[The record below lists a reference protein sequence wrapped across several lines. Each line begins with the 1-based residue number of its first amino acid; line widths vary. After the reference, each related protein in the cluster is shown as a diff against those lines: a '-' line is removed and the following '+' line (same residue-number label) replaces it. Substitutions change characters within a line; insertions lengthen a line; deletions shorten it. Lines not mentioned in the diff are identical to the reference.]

1 VKTAHRFH
9 RPLVLSSA
17 LLLQLA
23 CGSDGKDGAL
33 DGIPPSLQLLS
44 SNVLGALCEN
54 QLECPIAY
62 DDQLYTA
69 AFFVQRPGGDATDN
83 CLAYY
88 ATAKTTQRLS
98 RVQQAQ
104 ERGTVEVDRAQL
116 DRLSSCQVPT
126 EDDSWLVGKVAVRS
140 ACQLHA
146 ECQGG
151 YCDTSA
157 SCPGT
162 CVARLP
168 VGATCST
175 GTQCLSDA
183 CDLVCVERTVT
194 TNAGEGE
201 ACGVLGSREV
211 LCARGLWCDDEDTG
225 VCRQPIAAGQDCTD
239 DDDVCIAGHVCAP
252 LGPLG
257 EEEDPPMRCVP
268 LLVQPEGA
276 ACDMDGA
283 SGASFRICDLVEV
296 DGCVNGT
303 CVHYPEGAAG
313 DPCHRTDMADTCG
326 AGLACEWGD
335 WVCVPLL
342 EEGEPCSGS
351 GECKGQCN
359 ARTRRCEPSEPY
371 CDEPLL
377 RAQ

>member
-140 ACQLHA
+140 VS
-146 ECQGG
+146 G
-151 YCDTSA
+151 
-157 SCPGT
+157 
-162 CVARLP
+162 RLLRH
-168 VGATCST
+168 
-175 GTQCLSDA
+175 Q
-183 CDLVCVERTVT
+183 
-194 TNAGEGE
+194 
-201 ACGVLGSREV
+201 RE
-211 LCARGLWCDDEDTG
+211 L
-225 VCRQPIAAGQDCTD
+225 P
-239 DDDVCIAGHVCAP
+239 GHVRCAP
-252 LGPLG
+252 AR
-257 EEEDPPMRCVP
+257 RCDMFHRHAVP
-268 LLVQPEGA
+268 LRRVRPCLRGA
-276 ACDMDGA
+276 
-283 SGASFRICDLVEV
+283 
-296 DGCVNGT
+296 
-303 CVHYPEGAAG
+303 
-313 DPCHRTDMADTCG
+313 HRHH
-326 AGLACEWGD
+326 
-335 WVCVPLL
+335 
-342 EEGEPCSGS
+342 
-351 GECKGQCN
+351 ECRGG
-359 ARTRRCEPSEPY
+359 
-371 CDEPLL
+371 
-377 RAQ
+377 